1 MVFFMDEKIK
11 IYALDFKGR
20 GIARLKGK
28 VIFVKHAL
36 IDEIV
41 QVHVIKEKSKY
52 MIGTVTTYLET
63 SEKRVIPVCPFFG
76 ICGGCDIMHIAYV
89 EQLKFKE
96 EKVKHALGTFVDES
110 LMQNI
115 VYGNPLYYRNKV
127 TFKVDQKLGFYE
139 KESYKVVSI
148 ASCFL
153 ISKKMNLLLKKIQEH
168 IPLSFLEEVMIREG
182 KYTKEILLYIKGKK
196 LDFSLSFL
204 KEDVTTCLFDDGQLH
219 ILWGD
224 GFIHEKLE
232 KYTYKISPF
241 SFFQVNTD
249 GAILLYNLVKS
260 FIEEKENVLDLYCGT
275 GSIGIFISDK
285 LKFLHGVEISRSAIE
300 DAIVNQKRNHLQN
313 AQFSCL
319 DTSLFEEKLD
329 RFSTVI
335 VDPPRSGLDKHTR
348 DLLLKEKVPK
358 IIYVSCDLMTLKRD
372 LEILLKQYKIK
383 CIIPVDMFPN
393 TYHVECVCVLCLR

>member
-1 MVFFMDEKIK
+1 MEEKVK
-11 IYALDFKGR
+11 IYALDSKGR
-20 GIARLKGK
+20 GIARLQGK
-28 VIFVKHAL
+28 IIFVKHAL
-36 IDEIV
+36 IDEVV
-41 QVHVIKEKSKY
+41 QVHVVKEKSKY
-52 MIGTVTTYLET
+52 MMGTVTSYLET
-63 SEKRVIPVCPFFG
+63 SEKRVQPICPFFG
-76 ICGGCDIMHIAYV
+76 ICGGCDIMHMAYE

-96 EKVKHALGTFVDES
+96 EKVKHALGTLVDTS
-110 LMQNI
+110 LIQKI
-115 VYGNPLYYRNKV
+115 VYGNPFYYRNKV
-127 TFKVDQKLGFYE
+127 TFKVDKKIGFYE
-139 KESYKVVSI
+139 KESHKIVSI

-196 LDFSLSFL
+196 FDFSFSFL
-204 KEDVTTCLFDDGQLH
+204 KEYVTTFLYDDGEVHL
-219 ILWGD
+219 LWGN

-241 SFFQVNTD
+241 SFFQVNTE
-249 GAILLYNLVKS
+249 GAIQLYNLVKS
-260 FIEEKENVLDLYCGT
+260 FIEEGEEVLDLYCGT

-285 LKFLHGVEISRSAIE
+285 LRFLHGVEISKSAIE

-335 VDPPRSGLDKHTR
+335 VDPPRSGLDNHTKKH
-348 DLLLKEKVPK
+348 LLKEKVPK

-372 LEILLKQYKIK
+372 LEILLKQYKIDS
-383 CIIPVDMFPN
+383 IIPVDMFPN
-393 TYHVECVCVLCLR
+393 TYHVECVCVLKVQ